1 MSAATTIGGAAVAAV
16 GAVGAILAIKRDAPL
31 WLTIGCVVI
40 IALAV
45 IAVIWNA
52 FLRPGEEPAAPVT
65 RSLVDGD
72 ADLSTFRDVSVSGA
86 DRLINGNARGALF
99 ERIQFWR

>member
-1 MSAATTIGGAAVAAV
+1 MSAATTIGGIGVAAV
-16 GAVGAILAIKRDAPL
+16 GAVGAILANLSEAPV

-40 IALAV
+40 VAVAV
-45 IAVIWNA
+45 IAVIWDA
-52 FLRPGEEPAAPVT
+52 FFRSGEELAAPVI